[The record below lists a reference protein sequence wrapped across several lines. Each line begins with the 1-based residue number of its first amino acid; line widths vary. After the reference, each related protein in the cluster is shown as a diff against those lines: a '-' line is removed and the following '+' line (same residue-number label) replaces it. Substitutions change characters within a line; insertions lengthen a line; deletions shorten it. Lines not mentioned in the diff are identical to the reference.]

1 MTKGID
7 NGCDI
12 EKEYMHG
19 IYERVRTN
27 EFKPGKDHTNS
38 VNEFEKNLVGPK
50 KPTTLFSLPH
60 RRLVCL
66 VQLYEIFD
74 LTKKEKTNSHQ
85 RECFLFNDILVV
97 TKVFS
102 KKKNNTLYTYRC
114 GFPLQGM
121 NVVLF
126 VTNHY
131 QYGIRLIRMPEKKV
145 LITFN
150 ARNENDQQ
158 LFCRDLAE
166 SIAEANEME
175 QLRIKT
181 ELDKFKTNSL
191 TNKINSNQIASHLT
205 DANACLNEPGK
216 TRAGNKTG
224 DIKTKTKSNEL
235 KQLQGT
241 EVINSSSK
249 NLCLSVSPPSK
260 ATTAVSDGFNNK
272 IRKRTLSNS
281 LLDVNSLAG
290 GNSGGASMHTNGSK
304 PFALQ
309 RTGSECSL
317 MTNNTAV
324 TLFSKLVYLIAGRS
338 ICELGG

>member
-1 MTKGID
+1 VLAYAIILLNTSIHNPNVKASERMKFEQFLKMTKGID
-7 NGCDI
+7 NGVDI
-12 EKEYMHG
+12 DKDYMQG
-19 IYERVRTN
+19 IYERVKNN

-38 VNEFEKNLVGPK
+38 VNDFEKNLVGPK
-50 KPTTLFSLPH
+50 KPATLFSLPH

-102 KKKNNTLYTYRC
+102 KKKNQTLYTYRC

-175 QLRIKT
+175 HLRIKI
-181 ELDKFKTNSL
+181 EMEKFKPSSS
-191 TNKINSNQIASHLT
+191 INSNNNNT
-205 DANACLNEPGK
+205 V
-216 TRAGNKTG
+216 NK
-224 DIKTKTKSNEL
+224 L
-235 KQLQGT
+235 
-241 EVINSSSK
+241 NSSQIETANFNQEIKSVSSTSTSVSK
-249 NLCLSVSPPSK
+249 NKGCNDSKNVFSGSRTVPKKASCGFSSMAPP
-260 ATTAVSDGFNNK
+260 ATPSIKQPNSLN
-272 IRKRTLSNS
+272 RLHKRTLSNS
-281 LLDVNSLAG
+281 LLDLNS
-290 GNSGGASMHTNGSK
+290 NVESK
-304 PFALQ
+304 
-309 RTGSECSL
+309 SC
-317 MTNNTAV
+317 
-324 TLFSKLVYLIAGRS
+324 FSKTRFNNRVAF
-338 ICELGG
+338 

>member
-7 NGCDI
+7 NGADI
-12 EKEYMHG
+12 EKDYMNG

-102 KKKNNTLYTYRC
+102 KKKNNKLYTYRC

-205 DANACLNEPGK
+205 DANTCLNDSGK
-216 TRAGNKTG
+216 TKQSSAKTG
-224 DIKTKTKSNEL
+224 DMKGTRNKSSANNCSSLDTPPGAKT
-235 KQLQGT
+235 
-241 EVINSSSK
+241 
-249 NLCLSVSPPSK
+249 
-260 ATTAVSDGFNNK
+260 ATTNNGFNGNNK
-272 IRKRTLSNS
+272 LRKRTLSNS
-281 LLDVNSLAG
+281 LLDINSV
-290 GNSGGASMHTNGSK
+290 SSSSKSSASKQSGSK
-304 PFALQ
+304 QLTLQ

-317 MTNNTAV
+317 MTNNTV
-324 TLFSKLVYLIAGRS
+324 VIFYLFLYFFFLNSLTMDINLKFIF
-338 ICELGG
+338 